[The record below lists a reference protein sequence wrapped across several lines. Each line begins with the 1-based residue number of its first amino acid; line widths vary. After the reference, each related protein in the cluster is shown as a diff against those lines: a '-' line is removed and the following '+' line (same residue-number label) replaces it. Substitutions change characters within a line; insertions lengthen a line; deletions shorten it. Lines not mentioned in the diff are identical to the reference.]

1 MDLGIILPTVNNGNV
16 ISRAG
21 IQWMPSWE
29 LNRAMA
35 LKAERYGFDF
45 ALAQVTLRGFG
56 GDTQMWDHALEPF
69 TLAAG
74 LAAITERLKIYGS
87 VPILAV
93 NPAIAARQ
101 AMTISDI
108 SGGRFGVNVVTGW
121 AEAQYS
127 QMDAWPGP
135 SWYGDRYAAAGEF
148 VTIMRELWESGVSSC
163 EGSHFRTNDC
173 RLGPLPRHPIEVV
186 CAGQSDSGMAFTA
199 EHGDFA
205 FVAGEGGAAGLTQVN
220 QRLLAAAE
228 RSGRDVGAYV
238 HLIVLIRD
246 TDEEA
251 ERAVAAIREG
261 ADLRALERI
270 TGQAVLDEGGETSSK
285 MAAEAEKLRDMVF
298 FNLDTIAG
306 SPATVAGYLDELA
319 GVAGTSGIILN
330 FEDPYDGIDRF
341 ARDVAPLMRTA
352 LNVRTDAEVAA

>member
-16 ISRAG
+16 ISKAG

-29 LNRAMA
+29 LNRSMA
-35 LKAERYGFDF
+35 LKAEGYGFDF

-56 GDTQMWDHALEPF
+56 GDTEMWDHALEPF

-74 LAAITERLKIYGS
+74 LAAVTERLKIYGS

-101 AMTISDI
+101 AVTISDI

-135 SWYGDRYAAAGEF
+135 SWFADRYDAAGEY
-148 VTIMRELWESGVSSC
+148 VTIMRQLWETGLSSC
-163 EGSHFRTNDC
+163 AGAHFRTDDC
-173 RLGPLPRHPIEVV
+173 RLGPLPQHPIEVV

-199 EHGDFA
+199 AHGDFA
-205 FVAGEGGAAGLTQVN
+205 FVAGDGGTAGLEAVN
-220 QRLLAAAE
+220 QRLLAAAAE
-228 RSGRDVGAYV
+228 TGRDVGAYV

-251 ERAVAAIREG
+251 EQAVAAIRAG

-270 TGQAVLDEGGETSSK
+270 TGQAVLDANGETSSK
-285 MAAEAEKLRDMVF
+285 MAAEAEKLREMVF

-306 SPATVAGYLDELA
+306 SPETVAGYVDELA
-319 GVAGTSGIILN
+319 AVAGTSGIILN
-330 FEDPYDGIDRF
+330 FEDPYGGIDRF
-341 ARDVAPLMRTA
+341 VREVVPRLRTET
-352 LNVRTDAEVAA
+352 NVAAAAGSAA